1 MNELIEIS
9 ERLSLIDESKVE
21 RVVLAK
27 RVGQVMASGQAEDDL
42 IMLEGLARNLCRD
55 DTDAVRGALSF
66 ELRRCEE
73 LSPDIAEIIAF
84 DDPDVAAPFLQT
96 SPALDDD
103 LLLRVVEKS
112 DALSQIAVARRLTVS
127 AVVGEALA
135 EYGDER
141 AVTSLARNRGAEL
154 NEKICDKLLVR
165 FSNSVSVIG
174 ELATRDDVPKAT
186 MAKVSG
192 LFQKGQKK
200 KAADSEVPFAVMLAK
215 IRVLH
220 RLGDLKSER
229 ILNIVEQEGHDG
241 LEAILMALTD
251 QPRRNI
257 TKALNSGKDDVRDAI
272 FKDAK
277 MPPALQQRI
286 LAILKA

>member
-112 DALSQIAVARRLTVS
+112 DSLSQIAIARRLSVS
-127 AVVGEALA
+127 AAVGEALA

-192 LFQKGQKK
+192 LFQKGPKK
-200 KAADSEVPFAVMLAK
+200 KPADSEVPFAVMLAK

-257 TKALNSGKDDVRDAI
+257 TKALNSGTDNVRDAI

-286 LAILKA
+286 LAVLKA